1 MIRTL
6 IAESNAL
13 VRAGLSALLAREPDM
28 EVVTELDRLPLVL
41 PAARALQPDVVLLD
55 AGMAA
60 PEGFATVRALRAAVP
75 ACGSVVMA
83 STSDSAWELRE
94 AVAAC
99 AEGFILKDSD
109 PVRITDAVRRVS
121 AGRKAVDPDLAYSV
135 LNSGDS
141 EDSPLTP
148 RELDVLR
155 LVSEGAPATEIAGEL
170 YLSVGTV
177 RNYLSRV
184 IRKTGARNRVDAIRI
199 AGEAGWLL
207 PRPVREPAGM
217 SRLR

>member
-13 VRAGLSALLAREPDM
+13 VRVGLSALLAREPDM

-55 AGMAA
+55 AGMVA

-75 ACGSVVMA
+75 ACGSIVMA
-83 STSDSAWELRE
+83 STSGSAWELRE
-94 AVAAC
+94 AFAAC

-109 PVRITDAVRRVS
+109 PVRITDAVRHVS

-135 LNSGDS
+135 LNSGDN
-141 EDSPLTP
+141 PLTP

-155 LVSEGAPATEIAGEL
+155 LVSEGAPATEIASEL

-207 PRPVREPAGM
+207 PGPVRELAGM
-217 SRLR
+217 SRPRWR

>member
-1 MIRTL
+1 VIRTL

-13 VRAGLSALLAREPDM
+13 VRVGLSALLAREPDM

-41 PAARALQPDVVLLD
+41 PAARALQPDVALLD

-60 PEGFATVRALRAAVP
+60 PEGFATVRALRTAVP
-75 ACGSVVMA
+75 ECGSVVMA
-83 STSDSAWELRE
+83 STTGRAWELRE

-99 AEGFILKDSD
+99 AEGIVRKDSD
-109 PVRITDAVRRVS
+109 PVRITEAIRRVA

-135 LNSGDS
+135 LNSGDN
-141 EDSPLTP
+141 PLTP
-148 RELDVLR
+148 RELDVLS
-155 LVSEGAPATEIAGEL
+155 LVAEGASAPEIAGDL

-207 PRPVREPAGM
+207 PRPAGEPADV
-217 SRLR
+217 SRSR